1 MKREHIFL
9 IFILFLT
16 FLSIYLLYQI
26 LSPFLSSIVW
36 AILLAM
42 VLYPVHKKLRS
53 LLRKREILSALIMTL
68 LVLVVIVLPFTL
80 LMASLASDV
89 VSLYHQIE
97 NMIKTGELQAYF
109 ERVKE
114 IPILK
119 WILAK
124 LGQHVDLSI
133 MDPVPFLLKNLNQI
147 STFIF
152 NQTTIL
158 IKGFSTFV
166 AGFFFTLLSLYYLF
180 KDGSTLFEGLKETA
194 PLPSKEKDLLI
205 QRFRDMIYATIYGG
219 ILIAVIQGV
228 LGGLSFW
235 ALGLPSPIFWG
246 TAMALLSFIPIG
258 GTALIWAPAA
268 VILLIGGAVLKG
280 ILLLGIGVFVI
291 SMVDNLLKPFFISA
305 RTNIHPLLLFFAVLG
320 GIQAFGLIGVIAGP
334 LVATFF
340 LTLVEIYIQGVKV
353 QGWIIVRSI
362 WFGVRNTNLVVPFVF
377 NYPLLTEI
385 Y

>member
-42 VLYPVHKKLRS
+42 VFYPLFQKLQR
-53 LLRKREILSALIMTL
+53 LLKKREVPSALIMTL

-80 LMASLASDV
+80 LLASLASEV
-89 VSLYHQIE
+89 VDLYHQVE
-97 NMIKTGELQAYF
+97 EMIKTGQVQAYF
-109 ERVKE
+109 EKVKE

-119 WILAK
+119 WILAR
-124 LGQHVDLSI
+124 LGQHIDFSQA
-133 MDPVPFLLKNLNQI
+133 DPLPLLLKNLNQI

-152 NQTTIL
+152 NQTTL
-158 IKGFSTFV
+158 LLKGFSTFI

-180 KDGSTLFEGLKETA
+180 KDGSHLFGRLKEIA

-205 QRFRDMIYATIYGG
+205 QRFKDMIYATIYGG
-219 ILIAVIQGV
+219 ILIAMIQGV

-235 ALGLPSPIFWG
+235 VLGLPSPIFWG

-258 GTALIWAPAA
+258 GTALIWAPAGI
-268 VILLIGGAVLKG
+268 ILLIGGAVLKG
-280 ILLLGIGVFVI
+280 FILLGLGVFVI
-291 SMVDNLLKPFFISA
+291 SMVDNLLRPSFIST
-305 RTNIHPLLLFFAVLG
+305 RTNVHPLLLFFAVLG
-320 GIQAFGLIGVIAGP
+320 GVQAFGLIGLVAGP
-334 LVATFF
+334 LIATLF
-340 LTLVEIYIQGVKV
+340 LTLIEIYIQGIK
-353 QGWIIVRSI
+353 
-362 WFGVRNTNLVVPFVF
+362 PD
-377 NYPLLTEI
+377 
-385 Y
+385 

>member
-9 IFILFLT
+9 IFILFLA

-42 VLYPVHKKLRS
+42 VLYPVYKKLRS

-80 LMASLASDV
+80 LMVSLASDV
-89 VSLYHQIE
+89 VNFYHQVE
-97 NMIKTGELQAYF
+97 EMIKTGQLQAYF

-114 IPILK
+114 VPILK
-119 WILAK
+119 SILAR
-124 LGQHVDLSI
+124 LGQRIDL
-133 MDPVPFLLKNLNQI
+133 DPLPLLLKNLNQI

-158 IKGFSTFV
+158 IKGLSTFV

-194 PLPSKEKDLLI
+194 PLPSQEKELLI

-235 ALGLPSPIFWG
+235 VLGLPSPIFWG

-268 VILLIGGAVLKG
+268 IILLIGGAVLKG
-280 ILLLGIGVFVI
+280 ILLLGIGAFVI
-291 SMVDNLLKPFFISA
+291 SMVDNLLKPFFIST
-305 RTNIHPLLLFFAVLG
+305 RTKIHPLLLFFAVLG

-340 LTLVEIYIQGVKV
+340 LTLVEIYIQGLKPEAE
-353 QGWIIVRSI
+353 S
-362 WFGVRNTNLVVPFVF
+362 
-377 NYPLLTEI
+377 
-385 Y
+385 

>member
-9 IFILFLT
+9 IFILFLA

-42 VLYPVHKKLRS
+42 VFYPLFKKLQR
-53 LLRKREILSALIMTL
+53 LLRKKGILSALIMTL

-89 VSLYHQIE
+89 VSFYHQVE
-97 NMIKTGELQAYF
+97 EMIKTGQLQAYY

-114 IPILK
+114 IPILRS
-119 WILAK
+119 ILARVGK
-124 LGQHVDLSI
+124 HVNL
-133 MDPVPFLLKNLNQI
+133 DPLPLLLKNLNQI

-158 IKGFSTFV
+158 LKGFSTFV

-180 KDGSTLFEGLKETA
+180 KDGSSLFERLKEVA
-194 PLPSKEKDLLI
+194 PLPPMQKDLLI
-205 QRFRDMIYATIYGG
+205 QRFKDMIHATIYGG
-219 ILIAVIQGV
+219 ILIALIQGV

-235 ALGLPSPIFWG
+235 ILGLPSPIFWG
-246 TAMALLSFIPIG
+246 TAMGLLSFIPIG

-268 VILLIGGAVLKG
+268 IILVIGGAVLKG
-280 ILLLGIGVFVI
+280 IVLVGIGVFVI
-291 SMVDNLLKPFFISA
+291 SMVDNLLRPFFISA

-320 GIQAFGLIGVIAGP
+320 GVQAFGLIGLIAGP
-334 LVATFF
+334 LIATLF
-340 LTLVEIYIQGVKV
+340 LTLIEIYIQGIKP
-353 QGWIIVRSI
+353 QAES
-362 WFGVRNTNLVVPFVF
+362 
-377 NYPLLTEI
+377 
-385 Y
+385 